1 MNPSRR
7 HRDQRAVLL
16 SCRRRE
22 GFGAIQDSQCMAV
35 NAWCSFAG
43 AVTLSAAV
51 LALATAPAPAQTPK
65 DLNCTGNPDIA
76 WDLQVV
82 GCSKAIESG
91 RSSGKNLAA
100 ILVNRGNAY
109 HNTGK
114 DDAALA
120 DYNEALSSIRQR
132 PPPITAGSIR
142 GRATSIAPSP
152 ITTRRAGSTPMMRSR
167 STIAAAPIRPN
178 PIPTGRSPTTARP
191 SGCIPMPARPSPNR
205 CRAYADKQ
213 DVEPALADCEQ
224 GAGLDPHEPRVF
236 FWRGGH

>member
-1 MNPSRR
+1 
-7 HRDQRAVLL
+7 
-16 SCRRRE
+16 
-22 GFGAIQDSQCMAV
+22 MAV
-35 NAWCSFAG
+35 NEWCSFAG

-120 DYNEALSSIRQR
+120 DYNEALQLN
-132 PPPITAGSIR
+132 P
-142 GRATSIAPSP
+142 
-152 ITTRRAGSTPMMRSR
+152 
-167 STIAAAPIRPN
+167 AAAAAYNGWLYQGQGDLDRAIADYNEAIR
-178 PIPTGRSPTTARP
+178 
-191 SGCIPMPARPSPNR
+191 
-205 CRAYADKQ
+205 
-213 DVEPALADCEQ
+213 
-224 GAGLDPHEPRVF
+224 LDPNDAF
-236 FWRGGH
+236 AFNNRGGAYQAKSDPDRAIADYSEAIRLHPDAGAAFAKPLPRLR